1 MIDDLT
7 QLLNIYRTA
16 FILGRLH
23 SEELQHMHC
32 TCAFQSEIDSASSKL
47 YSQALNSKHS
57 SNFNKGE

>member
-16 FILGRLH
+16 FILGRMH
-23 SEELQHMHC
+23 SEELQDMRC
-32 TCAFQSEIDSASSKL
+32 TCAFQSEIDSGSSKL
-47 YSQALNSKHS
+47 YNSTLNSKHS